1 MLGMKE
7 ENLLGGNEFGH
18 ASKKKSRL
26 AKIVN
31 TLLTTYTL
39 IYYFKNEPWYII
51 HFHFSISA
59 SLNIPINHLK
69 CNRMET

>member
-18 ASKKKSRL
+18 ASKKTSRL

-31 TLLTTYTL
+31 TLFINY
-39 IYYFKNEPWYII
+39 IYLDQLF
-51 HFHFSISA
+51 
-59 SLNIPINHLK
+59 
-69 CNRMET
+69 